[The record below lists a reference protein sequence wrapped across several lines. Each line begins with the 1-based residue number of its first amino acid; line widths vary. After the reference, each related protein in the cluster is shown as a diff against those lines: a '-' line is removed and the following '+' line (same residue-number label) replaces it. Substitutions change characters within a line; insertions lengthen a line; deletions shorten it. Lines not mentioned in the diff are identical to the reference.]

1 MCLDSLNTRPD
12 APFLC
17 KLTTPHVSRLF
28 QFQIPFLSFSVSP
41 PPFRSSH
48 PSISIS
54 PMSLVTGNEV
64 SSSSFIPQPMN
75 FDVFLS
81 FRGEDTRLGFIGQ
94 LYNAL
99 VRRGIR
105 TFIDDT
111 LLRGEQ
117 ISAQLLKT
125 IESST
130 ISIGVWMNLPR
141 LLSVRRMIS
150 WCGQFSTMWIH
161 QKFVIKRE
169 NSGKHWLN
177 MKKSRITTRYKGGE
191 KL

>member
-1 MCLDSLNTRPD
+1 
-12 APFLC
+12 
-17 KLTTPHVSRLF
+17 
-28 QFQIPFLSFSVSP
+28 
-41 PPFRSSH
+41 
-48 PSISIS
+48 
-54 PMSLVTGNEV
+54 
-64 SSSSFIPQPMN
+64 MN

-150 WCGQFSTMWIH
+150 WCGRFYNVDPSEVRN
-161 QKFVIKRE
+161 QKGKFGEALAEHEKVKDNNKVQRWRE
-169 NSGKHWLN
+169 ALTEAGNLSGWH
-177 MKKSRITTRYKGGE
+177 Y
-191 KL
+191 